1 MGGKMKKKRKESL
14 IGYTIKNW
22 GMLIPEST
30 VKSYNFVKF
39 DNIYKKKSE
48 LNKVKVR
55 ITIEEI

>member
-1 MGGKMKKKRKESL
+1 MKKKRKEIL

-22 GMLIPEST
+22 GMLMPESV
-30 VKSYNFVKF
+30 VKNYNHVKF
-39 DNIYKKKSE
+39 DNIYRKKSR